1 MSKFT
6 VDHCSLWVYKDI
18 PVHCLSD
25 FCKTHGGSIITDT
38 LINELSNRSI
48 SLKNEIVFNNSK
60 PRDEI
65 FMLPDLAICHQSVKY
80 GLATEKYKQAKAFA
94 LPVTLYP
101 SDQWVTFRKYLLQNF
116 IPIGIYLYEHKK

>member
-25 FCKTHGGSIITDT
+25 FCKTHGGSIITDA

-65 FMLPDLAICHQSVKY
+65 FMLHDSYVRSICKN
-80 GLATEKYKQAKAFA
+80 GLAMEKYKQAKAFV

-116 IPIGIYLYEHKK
+116 IPIGIYLYEYKK

>member
-25 FCKTHGGSIITDT
+25 FCKTHGGSIITDA

-65 FMLPDLAICHQSVKY
+65 FMLHDGYVRSIGKN
-80 GLATEKYKQAKAFA
+80 GLAMEKYKQAKAFV

-116 IPIGIYLYEHKK
+116 IPIGIYLYEYKK